1 MLLAEQVMN
10 EFLNSEDK
18 KVETLSQIAKKS
30 FTSAPYPVHKNSLEI
45 VVAAYE
51 NDKSVVYHICTED
64 NFKLQKNILHS
75 PTDCAIFTGGI
86 KTEQSFGVAYKGY
99 SDKFPLEQVYQN
111 VFDSI
116 SFEGV
121 GGTLEVYKV
130 SSIGT
135 ELYYKSKI
143 NEHNIKY
150 FNIETLTPLF
160 EQHAIIAERLFGR
173 IITGE
178 RVIVGDPD
186 GILEIRGNKMVI
198 TDRNGR
204 EVMWFGLYGTN
215 PDKFGVKLENDINQ
229 VVMDRD
235 EGFYIT
241 RKNAGVWDRIIWL
254 DTQGYIHAKGLK
266 LHGRNSEIILDAD
279 EGLID
284 LRPLEGYIGQEIR
297 LSIEDGITVTRAN
310 KNKIW
315 LNADK
320 GITIDRYDGGT
331 WTSVFYVDLDGNI
344 VCNDITANK
353 MIAKDLTIEN
363 DNGLITLRPDEGIKI
378 TRKDRQVEIGLNVD
392 DGIYIDNDGDRKF
405 WVDPNGIL
413 HAKDLIAESLLL
425 VGSNGK
431 ILLDANERVLNLENF
446 DMIIGSLE
454 AQNVIS
460 TFFDTDFGAINDLTV
475 NRLRTVKRDQLGLV
489 DFIDIQDNYMRW
501 VTAVATESGEQAED
515 SKGRPLYWLD
525 SKKNR
530 VTTEDTGIPVHLVD
544 YNTERYEKLKMFFVG
559 TGYESFP
566 MMEWGV
572 GSGNGDAEIA
582 RMYKKGQE
590 FILEYNGSVT
600 AGSLQRI
607 LKLTDQG
614 IIMTVVTPSG
624 VSKVEINNL
633 GEIKAQHPSGSF
645 LTLGQNI
652 HLKAAGNLKLEGQNI
667 YIN

>member
-1 MLLAEQVMN
+1 MN
-10 EFLNSEDK
+10 NLS
-18 KVETLSQIAKKS
+18 LSQI
-30 FTSAPYPVHKNSLEI
+30 F
-45 VVAAYE
+45 
-51 NDKSVVYHICTED
+51 
-64 NFKLQKNILHS
+64 
-75 PTDCAIFTGGI
+75 
-86 KTEQSFGVAYKGY
+86 
-99 SDKFPLEQVYQN
+99 QN

-121 GGTLEVYKV
+121 GGNLEVYKID
-130 SSIGT
+130 STGAN
-135 ELYYKSKI
+135 LFYKNKI
-143 NEHNIKY
+143 NEN
-150 FNIETLTPLF
+150 NIEFITIDLLTEYF
-160 EQHAIIAERLFGR
+160 EKHFIIAERLFGR

-215 PDKFGVKLENDINQ
+215 PDKFGVKLENDTNQ

-241 RKNAGVWDRIIWL
+241 RKDGNAWDRIIWL

-284 LRPLEGYIGQEIR
+284 LRPLQGYLGQEIR

-320 GITIDRYDGGT
+320 GIAIDRYDGGT
-331 WTSVFYVDLDGNI
+331 WTPVFYVDLDGNI

-475 NRLRTVKRDQLGLV
+475 NRLRTVRRDQLGLV
-489 DFIDIQDNYMRW
+489 DFIDIQDKYMRW

-515 SKGRPLYWLD
+515 SKGRPLYWVD

-530 VTTEDTGIPVHLVD
+530 VTTEDTGIPVYLID
-544 YNTERYEKLKMFFVG
+544 YNTERYEKLKMYFVG
-559 TGYESFP
+559 TGYESYP

-572 GSGNGDAEIA
+572 GSGNGESEKGYLYKEKGKMHVRYHTSAETGSGK
-582 RMYKKGQE
+582 RSL
-590 FILEYNGSVT
+590 ILGDNDL
-600 AGSLQRI
+600 SLVSE
-607 LKLTDQG
+607 
-614 IIMTVVTPSG
+614 MPSG
-624 VSKVEINNL
+624 TSTIKFIND
-633 GEIKAQHPSGSF
+633 GTIKIEHFSGSSISI
-645 LTLGQNI
+645 GQNI
-652 HLKAAGNLKLEGQNI
+652 EIRASGNLKLVGQRVD
-667 YIN
+667 IN